1 MYKDEHYHLKQQKP
15 ISDYLFLELLQD
27 QNDETKLLLS
37 IFLPKC
43 KRNPRQGILRPTS
56 FTHLAY
62 LTEYI
67 VHILVIHKHRKNC
80 NIVLILSTGSKS
92 TYAIHTNV
100 MSQTVLYF
108 PVCTYRIL
116 QTNIMFFRHTLFQIT
131 SQVKQL
137 VDAGDNNII
146 SQHEILP

>member
-15 ISDYLFLELLQD
+15 ISDYLSLEPLQD

-62 LTEYI
+62 LTDYI

-80 NIVLILSTGSKS
+80 TIVLILSTGSKS
-92 TYAIHTNV
+92 AYAILTNV
-100 MSQTVLYF
+100 MSQTVLSIFSCMHIPNVTDQYNVF
-108 PVCTYRIL
+108 PPYSVPNNQPSET
-116 QTNIMFFRHTLFQIT
+116 T
-131 SQVKQL
+131 SRCW
-137 VDAGDNNII
+137 
-146 SQHEILP
+146 